1 MALSNISKNHL
12 EKLLE
17 DKCNDIEQYRNKET
31 LILQSTTY
39 TKLDLDYEFNTID
52 DPNRYYY
59 RSDHYNF
66 AKNNVPVIFYFNG
79 VHADYHKPTDTV
91 DKINFDKIETI
102 TRLVFYTSWQL
113 ANKEKRIKVD
123 VEQGKE

>member
-1 MALSNISKNHL
+1 MLSKELHEVNEAANSK
-12 EKLLE
+12 
-17 DKCNDIEQYRNKET
+17 
-31 LILQSTTY
+31 Y

-66 AKNNVPVIFYFNG
+66 AKKGVPVIFYFNG

-91 DKINFDKIETI
+91 DKINFDKMETI
-102 TRLVFYTSWQL
+102 TRLVFYTAWQL
-113 ANKEKRIKVD
+113 ANKEKRIEVD
-123 VEQGKE
+123 VESVKE